1 MSKSNTKEK
10 VQERLQEYV
19 GKKMTKEEVY
29 RKEIKDLSDEELN
42 DELLRPTGVWKEDVL
57 RESIRRILLK

>member
-1 MSKSNTKEK
+1 MKPMNFNF
-10 VQERLQEYV
+10 V
-19 GKKMTKEEVY
+19 GKLPILLAKKPFTTIRKATEE
-29 RKEIKDLSDEELN
+29 EIKDLSDEELN